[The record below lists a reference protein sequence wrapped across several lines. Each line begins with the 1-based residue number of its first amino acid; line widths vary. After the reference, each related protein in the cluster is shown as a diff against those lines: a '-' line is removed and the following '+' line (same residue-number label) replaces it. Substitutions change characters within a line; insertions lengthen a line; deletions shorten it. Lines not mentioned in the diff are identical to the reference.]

1 MKSHTAKRRQE
12 AEADARR
19 SVRRAR
25 AQDGRASIS
34 RTADL
39 FAETE
44 ASPARAPVLRPLKA
58 GGVPPTP
65 QTAGRARPKQLWYAA
80 VFPELVNVEHS
91 AAVLQRLCLHA
102 QRFTSFVSIELPNAL
117 LLEIKGSLKLF
128 GPLERLHADIDACWR
143 RLALQVNSAA
153 APSTLAALW
162 LARGGAHTGN
172 PAGSRPVVIDD
183 LGTLSGRLA

>member
-1 MKSHTAKRRQE
+1 MK
-12 AEADARR
+12 
-19 SVRRAR
+19 
-25 AQDGRASIS
+25 S

-39 FAETE
+39 FAAADAFPAPPSAPEPAPSLKTH
-44 ASPARAPVLRPLKA
+44 ASPRSWRT

-65 QTAGRARPKQLWYAA
+65 QTAGHAHPKQLWYAA

-102 QRFTSFVSIELPNAL
+102 QRFTSFVSIEPPNAL

-143 RLALQVNSAA
+143 GLAL
-153 APSTLAALW
+153 P
-162 LARGGAHTGN
+162 
-172 PAGSRPVVIDD
+172 
-183 LGTLSGRLA
+183 

>member
-1 MKSHTAKRRQE
+1 MKSRTAE
-12 AEADARR
+12 
-19 SVRRAR
+19 
-25 AQDGRASIS
+25 S

-39 FAETE
+39 FAETD
-44 ASPARAPVLRPLKA
+44 ASPASAPAPPTPAPSTSKPASAPPRAQRPALQPLQA
-58 GGVPPTP
+58 GGVPPTL

-102 QRFTSFVSIELPNAL
+102 QRFTSFVSIEPPNAL

-128 GPLERLHADIDACWR
+128 GSLESLHADIDACWR
-143 RLALQVNSAA
+143 RLSLPAHSAT

-162 LARGGAHTGN
+162 LARGSQLR
-172 PAGSRPVVIDD
+172 AGTP
-183 LGTLSGRLA
+183 GPGQP